1 MFDFSLT
8 ELALVAVVA
17 VLFIG
22 PKELPTV
29 VRAVAKFMRGLRSIM
44 REITG
49 AFDDVAKESGVKDM
63 VDEFEGDVRMIRGDD
78 GKMYESFDMPDNVK
92 EVSDERQ

>member
-8 ELALVAVVA
+8 ELALIAVVA
-17 VLFIG
+17 VIFIG
-22 PKELPTV
+22 PKELPGV

-44 REITG
+44 REISG
-49 AFDDVAKESGVKDM
+49 AFDDVAKESGVKAM

-78 GKMYESFDMPDNVK
+78 GKMYEAYDMPDAPK
-92 EVSDERQ
+92 EADDERQ

>member
-92 EVSDERQ
+92 EVNDERQ